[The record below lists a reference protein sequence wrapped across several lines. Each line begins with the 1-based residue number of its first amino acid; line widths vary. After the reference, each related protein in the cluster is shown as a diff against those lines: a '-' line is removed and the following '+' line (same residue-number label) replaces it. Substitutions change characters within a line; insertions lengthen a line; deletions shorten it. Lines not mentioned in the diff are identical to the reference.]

1 MSILKTLGNMFN
13 SSDETNDS
21 FGWNG
26 ISGEEEVD
34 HILMSSNEKPQVIY
48 KHSRSCAISY
58 LALKDLETLSVES
71 KEKADFYMVDV
82 IGQRPISNHI
92 TKELAVRHESPQ
104 LFVIKNGEVIW
115 NGSHHQVKAD
125 VLAELL

>member
-13 SSDETNDS
+13 SGGQANGD
-21 FGWNG
+21 FGWHK
-26 ISGEEEVD
+26 ISVEKEVGD
-34 HILMSSNEKPQVIY
+34 ILKSSNEKPQVIY

-58 LALKDLETLSVES
+58 LALKNLETLPDEV

-92 TKELAVRHESPQ
+92 TKELSVRHESPQ
-104 LFVIKNGEVIW
+104 LFVIKDGEVLW
-115 NGSHHQVKAD
+115 NGSHHQVKAKA
-125 VLAELL
+125 LTELL